1 MKLSIELLAM
11 SVMLTGCSVGS
22 GTLSSPDGNLEVSF
36 ALTSQGEPSY
46 SAKYKQEPIVLSSLM
61 GFEMKAE
68 DLTQG
73 FHIDSITRSEINE
86 TWVPVWGENDS
97 IANNCRQMTVYLS
110 RGI

>member
-1 MKLSIELLAM
+1 MKLSIELFAIAIL
-11 SVMLTGCSVGS
+11 LTGCSTGS
-22 GTLSSPDGNLEVSF
+22 KTLSSPDGNLEVSF
-36 ALTSQGEPSY
+36 AITSQGEPSY
-46 SAKYKQEPIVLSSLM
+46 SAKYKNEPIVLSSLM

-86 TWVPVWGENDS
+86 IWAPVLGENDS
-97 IANNCRQMTVYLS
+97 ISNNCRQMTVYMS

>member
-1 MKLSIELLAM
+1 MKLSIVLLAIA
-11 SVMLTGCSVGS
+11 VLLTGCSTGS
-22 GTLSSPDGNLEVSF
+22 ETLSSPDGNLEVSF

-46 SAKYKQEPIVLSSLM
+46 SAKYKKEPIVLSSLM

-86 TWVPVWGENDS
+86 IWAPVLGENDS
-97 IANNCRQMTVYLS
+97 ISNNCRQMTVYMS